1 MQFHLAIVW
10 LQFVAEVLNCTLLT
24 TICFIF
30 HRYLRSVLTHISVLF
45 ATASSMILLTMI
57 SAAAFAADSG
67 SGKIRLDSA
76 VKVGSTKLP
85 AGDYKV
91 TWSGSGD
98 NAQVTLT
105 QGKTK
110 ATATAQ
116 LVEVRRNTDA
126 ISTENEN
133 GSRVLTKIQFRDKT
147 LLLHEAPSQVAG
159 Q

>member
-1 MQFHLAIVW
+1 MKRI
-10 LQFVAEVLNCTLLT
+10 
-24 TICFIF
+24 
-30 HRYLRSVLTHISVLF
+30 
-45 ATASSMILLTMI
+45 ASLMILLTMI

-76 VKVGSTKLP
+76 VKVGSTELP

-98 NAQVTLT
+98 NTQVTLT

-126 ISTENEN
+126 ISTKNEN
-133 GSRVLTKIQFRDKT
+133 GSRVLTEIQFRDKT
-147 LLLHEAPSQVAG
+147 LVLHEASSQVAG